1 MNLQFWRRDQRPAG
15 GRKKPAEPEPVADG
29 EPGRAALPR
38 ATVILLGFGGA
49 AAAVFGLW
57 ALQGVA
63 APFALAL
70 VLTICAHPVRG
81 ALERIRV
88 PRGVATV
95 LAILL
100 VFALLAGFVAALLI
114 ALTQFTTL
122 LPQFTPQLEQIGDE
136 ISAWLASIGVG
147 AESAQTIVA
156 GFEPSNLID
165 LIGGVLGGITGIIF
179 ALVVILTLVMLM
191 ALDATY
197 LSTLFI
203 QLRKSRPS
211 LVSAILGY
219 AVSVRRYMI
228 AATALGVLQST
239 MNFIALALLGV
250 PAPFLWALLSFIC
263 SFVPNVGYFLAIIPP
278 TVFGLLVGGWP
289 TGIAVIL
296 IYGII
301 NVIVQSIVQPLLVS
315 NVVALG
321 QTITFVSVLF
331 WTPVLG
337 PVGAVLAVPL
347 TLLVRAILIDAD
359 PHAAAWRPLTGDID
373 EAKRALKATDAAAK
387 EQRAGRKRASRAKD
401 TAAGAGTVPVVDE
414 RLL

>member
-1 MNLQFWRRDQRPAG
+1 MNLNFWRRNKRPVDVQ
-15 GRKKPAEPEPVADG
+15 KPVEHDVVAETDA
-29 EPGRAALPR
+29 GRAALPR
-38 ATVILLGFGGA
+38 VAVVLLSFGSA

-57 ALQGVA
+57 ALQSVA
-63 APFALAL
+63 APVALAL

-100 VFALLAGFVAALLI
+100 VFALLAGFVGALLV

-122 LPQFTPQLEQIGDE
+122 LPQFTPQLEQIGED

-147 AESAQTIVA
+147 AQSAETIVS

-165 LIGGVLGGITGIIF
+165 FVAGVLGGITGIIF
-179 ALVVILTLVMLM
+179 SLVVILTLVMLM

-197 LSTLFI
+197 LSTLFG
-203 QLRKSRPS
+203 QLRRTRPTV
-211 LVSAILGY
+211 VSAIQGY
-219 AVSVRRYMI
+219 AVSVRRYMV
-228 AATALGVLQST
+228 AATGLGVLQST
-239 MNFIALALLGV
+239 LNFIALTLLGV
-250 PAPFLWALLSFIC
+250 PAPLLWSLLSFIC
-263 SFVPNVGYFLAIIPP
+263 SFIPNVGYFLAIIPP
-278 TVFGLLVGGWP
+278 TVFGLLIGGWP
-289 TGIAVIL
+289 TAIAVIL
-296 IYGII
+296 TYGII

-337 PVGAVLAVPL
+337 AVGAVLAVPL
-347 TLLVRAILIDAD
+347 TLLVRAILLDAD
-359 PHAAAWRPLTGDID
+359 PHATAWRPLTGDID
-373 EAKRALKATDAAAK
+373 EAKRIMKATDAAAK
-387 EQRAGRKRASRAKD
+387 QQRAVRKREAHDKD
-401 TAAGAGTVPVVDE
+401 VAPDTGKAPAADK